1 MVSLY
6 LSGMD
11 FALTVREYIVLPA
24 FGDTLMTLR
33 CSSEEGSMD
42 LVIHGI
48 GDDLGP
54 EKILLVRQPQMELE
68 AIVVV
73 DNIACGPAIGGIRMA
88 PDVTVEEVCRL
99 ARAMTF
105 KNAAAGLPHG
115 GGKAG
120 IIADPACAL
129 AHKEALVRTF
139 ARMIRT
145 LTDYI
150 PGPDM
155 GTNEA
160 CMAWIKDEINR
171 VVGLPRVVG
180 GIPLDE
186 VGATGLGLAVAA
198 EVAAPEAGIALA
210 GGHLVVQGFGAV
222 GQHTARFLAERGV
235 KLVAAADSRSAVHNP
250 DGLDVDALLAHKQNG
265 APVGTFPGGR
275 PLESEALVGVDCD
288 IWIAAARPDVLT
300 EHNVPQLKAKL
311 ILQGANIPAT
321 EAAEQW
327 MHAHGILSIPD
338 FIANAGGVICAAVE
352 YHGGTQSQAMATI
365 AEKIRANTTEMLA
378 RAKQSRGLPRHAA
391 VEMARHR
398 IEEAMSYH
406 RP

>member
-1 MVSLY
+1 
-6 LSGMD
+6 MD
-11 FALTVREYIVLPA
+11 SV
-24 FGDTLMTLR
+24 M
-33 CSSEEGSMD
+33 
-42 LVIHGI
+42 HGI

-54 EKILLVRQPQMELE
+54 AKVLLVRQPRIGLE

-73 DNIACGPAIGGIRMA
+73 DNVACGPAIGGVRMA

-120 IIADPACAL
+120 IIADPACDL
-129 AHKEALVRTF
+129 TRKESLVRTF
-139 ARMIRT
+139 ARMIGE

-155 GTNEA
+155 GTNEI
-160 CMAWIKDEINR
+160 CMAWIKDEIGR

-186 VGATGLGLAVAA
+186 VGATGFGLAVAA
-198 EVAAPEAGIALA
+198 EVAAPQAGVALA
-210 GGHLVVQGFGAV
+210 GGRLAVQGFGAV
-222 GQHTARFLAERGV
+222 GQHAARFLAARGV
-235 KLVAAADSRSAVHNP
+235 KLVAASDSHGAVHNP
-250 DGLDVDALLAHKQNG
+250 DGLDVAALMAHKQRG
-265 APVGTFPGGR
+265 ASVGTFPSGR
-275 PLESEALVGVDCD
+275 PLEGAALVGVDCD
-288 IWIAAARPDVLT
+288 IWIPAARPDVLT
-300 EHNVPQLKAKL
+300 EHNVRQLKAKL
-311 ILQGANIPAT
+311 ILQGANVPAT
-321 EAAEQW
+321 EAAEAW

-365 AEKIRANTTEMLA
+365 EEKIRANTEETLA
-378 RAKQSRGLPRHAA
+378 RAKRSGGIPRHAA
-391 VEMARHR
+391 VETAHRR
-398 IEEAMSYH
+398 IEEAMSY
-406 RP
+406 RRR